1 MKHSRAFTLIEMIVA
16 IAIFAVIA
24 TISYASLNRYLD
36 YRDVVEQELH
46 YQRSL
51 QQAFSM
57 LERDMRFMTER
68 VVRDEYGDPEALLII
83 NNEDV
88 AGELARFTG
97 ARRNVSVPGI
107 SALQRIAYRWENDTL
122 VRISWKVLDREQEA
136 EESRHQLLTGVSN
149 VSVSTLQNSAGIL
162 SPYSSW
168 EQLDR
173 LPDGMEWLITM
184 ADGRQ
189 YRRIFEVKHV
199 PPR

>member
-184 ADGRQ
+184 DDGRQ